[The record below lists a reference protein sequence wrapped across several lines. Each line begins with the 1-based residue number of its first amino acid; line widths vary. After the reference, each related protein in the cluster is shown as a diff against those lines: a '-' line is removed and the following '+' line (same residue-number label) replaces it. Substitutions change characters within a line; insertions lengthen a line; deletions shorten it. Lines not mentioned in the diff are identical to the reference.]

1 MLGRCSAGS
10 PIRVMS
16 SNATFPQRAPNG
28 IGGIQAVVAVSL
40 GFVMAMLD
48 VTVVNVALV
57 AIRAD
62 INPSFPALV

>member
-1 MLGRCSAGS
+1 
-10 PIRVMS
+10 MS